1 MPCQWASMLR
11 SCWRRDVHGRSRSR
25 RLPRMPSRTVAAG
38 PTCGAPY
45 PLWAGACWIMVK
57 MLAVQI
63 RASWVAAARSRCSVM
78 PRQGGCGRHRW
89 TAGAAGSRQKLVTSS
104 ATWQGLAGAA
114 GGGGRAPRAGG
125 TVGGGPGGGGA
136 GGGGAGRGGG
146 GGRGCGQRGP
156 GLGLAPGPPYLAG
169 REERVA
175 GLDARLADSD
185 GREPRVV
192 VLDGLGG
199 LHAGHYSVWSGCVT
213 A

>member
-1 MPCQWASMLR
+1 
-11 SCWRRDVHGRSRSR
+11 
-25 RLPRMPSRTVAAG
+25 G

-114 GGGGRAPRAGG
+114 GGGRRARAPGEGG
-125 TVGGGPGGGGA
+125 TWGSGPGGEDPGRA
-136 GGGGAGRGGG
+136 GEAVPAAVSAGQALR
-146 GGRGCGQRGP
+146 
-156 GLGLAPGPPYLAG
+156 LAPRPPYLAG

-192 VLDGLGG
+192 VLDGLG
-199 LHAGHYSVWSGCVT
+199 
-213 A
+213 